1 MQSVNNLTNNLDVAF
16 GTSGVRGLVKDLTP
30 SICFAF
36 VKAFLQVNNSKSKR
50 IAIGIDLRPSSLS
63 IAKACIAA
71 TSAHGCEVV
80 YCGELP
86 TPALAF
92 YAMSNNMPCIMITG
106 SHIPFSRNGMKFYNT
121 DGEISKLD
129 EVNIL
134 NSEVQLPDGLDES
147 VKNIQMPAINPAALE
162 AYRQRYTELFPL
174 DMLKGK
180 RIGIYEHSSVARDVL
195 KDLMTYFGAEVISLE
210 RTDYF
215 VPIDTEAVSVI
226 DKEKAKDWAKKYK
239 LDAIISTDGDG
250 DRPLISDENGHWLRG
265 DVLGVLCVNYLSAT
279 HVAAP
284 INVNSM
290 LEASSESQL
299 ICSRTRIGSPYVIA
313 AMQDFAKEPSAS
325 YRKSPATNASSIEA
339 SASKIVGYEANGGFM
354 VGSDIELNGKTLHAL
369 PTRDA
374 VLPILIV
381 LSLAHQSSVPVSHL
395 LKALPSRFTASACVK
410 DVLKGVSDKITQS
423 LEFDQA
429 KQEEFLF
436 EIYADKAAKIISINK
451 TDGLRLML
459 SNKEFIHIRP
469 SGNAPELRVYIE
481 ASTMDKSEE
490 LVGLVIKSL
499 KKFYSYADFSRTS
512 D

>member
-1 MQSVNNLTNNLDVAF
+1 MLSVKSLTDNLDVAF

-36 VKAFLQVNNSKSKR
+36 VKAFLQVNNSKSKH

-71 TSAHGCEVV
+71 INVHGCEVV

-129 EVNIL
+129 EINIM
-134 NSEVQLPDGLDES
+134 NAEVELPENLDEIVS
-147 VKNIQMPAINPAALE
+147 SIQIPIVSPAALE

-180 RIGIYEHSSVARDVL
+180 RIGVYEHSSVARDLL
-195 KDLMTYFGAEVISLE
+195 KDLMAYFGAEVVSLE

-215 VPIDTEAVSVI
+215 VPIDTEAVSEI
-226 DKEKAKDWAKKYK
+226 DKEKAKGWAKKYQ

-250 DRPLISDENGHWLRG
+250 DRPLISDENGQWLRG
-265 DVLGVLCVNYLSAT
+265 DVLGVLCVNYLGAT

-290 LEASSESQL
+290 LEASSKREL

-313 AMQDFAKEPSAS
+313 AMQDLAKEPLAS
-325 YRKSPATNASSIEA
+325 GNELAA
-339 SASKIVGYEANGGFM
+339 KIVGYEANGGFM
-354 VGSDIELNGKTLHAL
+354 VGSDIELNGKILHSL

-381 LSLAHQSSVPVSHL
+381 LSLAHQSSVPVSQL
-395 LKALPSRFTASACVK
+395 LKALPSRFTASTCIKNFA
-410 DVLKGVSDKITQS
+410 LNLSDKITKS
-423 LEFDQA
+423 LEFDPIKQA
-429 KQEEFLF
+429 EFLF
-436 EIYADKAAKIISINK
+436 EIYADKVAKIISINK
-451 TDGLRLML
+451 TDGLRMSI
-459 SNKEFIHIRP
+459 SNNDTIHIRP

-481 ASTMDKSEE
+481 TSTMYKSEA
-490 LVGLVIKSL
+490 LVALVTNAL
-499 KKFYSYADFSRTS
+499 KKCFVL
-512 D
+512 

>member
-1 MQSVNNLTNNLDVAF
+1 MLSVKNLTDSLDVAF

-36 VKAFLQVNNSKSKR
+36 VKAFLQVNNSKSKY

-71 TSAHGCEVV
+71 INVHGCEVV

-92 YAMSNNMPCIMITG
+92 YAMSNKMPCIMITG

-129 EVNIL
+129 EINIL
-134 NSEVQLPDGLDES
+134 NSEVQLPDGLGES
-147 VKNIQMPAINPAALE
+147 VKNIQIPAINPAAFE

-195 KDLMTYFGAEVISLE
+195 KDLMTYFGADVVSLG

-215 VPIDTEAVSVI
+215 VPIDTEAVSAI

-250 DRPLISDENGHWLRG
+250 DRPLISDEHGQWLRG
-265 DVLGVLCVNYLSAT
+265 DVLGVLCVNYLGAT

-290 LEASSESQL
+290 LEASSDSQL

-313 AMQDFAKEPSAS
+313 AMQDLAKEPLADKEPSATNNEQS
-325 YRKSPATNASSIEA
+325 ATDKETTP
-339 SASKIVGYEANGGFM
+339 KIVGYEANGGFM
-354 VGSDIELNGKTLHAL
+354 VGSDIELNGKTLHSL

-374 VLPILIV
+374 VLPMLII
-381 LSLAHQSSVPVSHL
+381 LSLAHQSGVPISSL
-395 LKALPSRFTASACVK
+395 LKNLPSRFTASACIK
-410 DVLKGVSDKITQS
+410 DVLKSVSTQTINS
-423 LEFDQA
+423 LEFDKV
-429 KQEEFLF
+429 KQDEFLF
-436 EIYADKAAKIISINK
+436 AVYGDRSLKIDVINK
-451 TDGLRLML
+451 TDGLRL
-459 SNKEFIHIRP
+459 SINNKEFIHIRP

-481 ASTMDKSEE
+481 TSTMDKSEE
-490 LVGLVIKSL
+490 LVGLVIKAL
-499 KKFYSYADFSRTS
+499 KKFYI
-512 D
+512 